1 MFDKLKTENREAQI
15 KLKGLK
21 EIDELKEGELVYYW
35 L

>member
-1 MFDKLKTENREAQI
+1 MFDNLKYENREAQI

-21 EIDELKEGELVYYW
+21 ELDNLKEGELVYYW